1 MLAITTAD
9 NKGLEISL
17 GVEEIK
23 FIDALK
29 TMADLRDNRGKR
41 HYQAFLITTFVFA
54 ALVGRSKVSGI
65 HRYMTNKID
74 WLREVTGYKDATP
87 VSSSHSPECWPI
99 SDWLALSCVITD
111 CFGEQTV
118 QMIQDEW
125 ISADC
130 VFRFKAA
137 THSRRMLPPIPF
149 QSCH

>member
-1 MLAITTAD
+1 MPTITTAD

-29 TMADLRDNRGKR
+29 TMADIRDNRGKR
-41 HYQAFLITTFVFA
+41 HSQAFLITTFVFA

-87 VSSSHSPECWPI
+87 VSRAHLPRMLANL
-99 SDWLALSCVITD
+99 DWLALSCVITD
-111 CFGEQTV
+111 CFGGQTV
-118 QMIQDEW
+118 QLIQDE
-125 ISADC
+125 
-130 VFRFKAA
+130 
-137 THSRRMLPPIPF
+137 
-149 QSCH
+149 